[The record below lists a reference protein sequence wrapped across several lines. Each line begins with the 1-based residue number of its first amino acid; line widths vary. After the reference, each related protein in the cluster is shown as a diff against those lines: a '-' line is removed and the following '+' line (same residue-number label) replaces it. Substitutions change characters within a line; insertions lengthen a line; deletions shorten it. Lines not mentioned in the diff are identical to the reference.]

1 VQLVRNEQFRVWDP
15 IARPAGYPDEI
26 VVQLRPTDR
35 AAADV
40 ARGRADVATNLAFT
54 PTSSVAGF
62 ATQHPAQVHTTPT
75 PTTYFWYLNAQKPPF
90 DDVRA
95 RRAVNYAL
103 DRDGLVRSRGG
114 REAAQ
119 PTCQILPPNFPGYRP
134 YCPYTANPGGTWSGP
149 DLPKARALVRAS
161 GTAGE
166 RVEFWMPAE
175 IPDAAS
181 YERVVR
187 RAFTQLGYRLSF
199 RRFPT
204 FDGYYQALARVGP
217 RTAPEAGANG
227 WLADYPSPATFL
239 GALTCRAIADGA
251 NVSRFC
257 SPAYDRAFAHA
268 QSVQARDPNAATKL
282 WADLDR
288 MATDSAAWVPTHN
301 PRNVDLVSKRVG
313 NFQHH
318 PLFGVLLDQ
327 LWVK

>member
-1 VQLVRNEQFRVWDP
+1 LRLVRNDQFRVWDP

-26 VVQLRPTDR
+26 VVNRRPTDR
-35 AAADV
+35 ATADV
-40 ARGRADVATNLAFT
+40 ARGRTDVATTLPFSS
-54 PTSSVAGF
+54 TSRVAGF
-62 ATQHPAQVHTTPT
+62 ATQHPAQVHTTPAA
-75 PTTYFWYLNAQKPPF
+75 TTFFWYLNAQKPPF

-95 RRAVNYAL
+95 RRAVSYAL
-103 DRDGLVRSRGG
+103 DRGS

-161 GTAGE
+161 GTTGE
-166 RVEFWMPAE
+166 RVEFWGPTV
-175 IPDAAS
+175 PGTGFF
-181 YERVVR
+181 ERVVR
-187 RAFTQLGYRLSF
+187 RTLTQLGYRVSF
-199 RRFPT
+199 RRFPIEK
-204 FDGYYQALARVGP
+204 YWEALGRVGP
-217 RTAPEAGANG
+217 GTAPEAGANG
-227 WLADYPSPATFL
+227 WAADYPSPATFL

-251 NVSRFC
+251 NASRFC
-257 SPAYDRAFAHA
+257 SPAYDRAFARA
-268 QSVQARDPNAATKL
+268 QRVQARDPNAAMKL

-288 MATDSAAWVPTHN
+288 MATDSAAWVPTYN
-301 PRNVDLVSKRVG
+301 PRNIDLVSKRVG

>member
-1 VQLVRNEQFRVWDP
+1 
-15 IARPAGYPDEI
+15 
-26 VVQLRPTDR
+26 
-35 AAADV
+35 
-40 ARGRADVATNLAFT
+40 
-54 PTSSVAGF
+54 
-62 ATQHPAQVHTTPT
+62 VHTTPT

-90 DDVRA
+90 DNVRA

-103 DRDGLVRSRGG
+103 DRDGFVRSRGG